1 MKFSEVDV
9 EIVKEYANAY
19 DEDSGLLKIILE
31 GAKSRVKSYTGLSDD
46 ELDLH
51 EDITIALLVICNEMF
66 ENRVYSADSSKAN
79 ILISS
84 ILDSYS
90 QNLL

>member
-19 DEDSGLLKIILE
+19 EEDSNLLTIILE
-31 GAKSRVKSYTGLSDD
+31 GAKSRVRAYTGLCDE
-46 ELDLH
+46 ELDIH
-51 EDITIALLVICNEMF
+51 EDITIDLLVICNEMF

-84 ILDSYS
+84 ILDSYA

>member
-19 DEDSGLLKIILE
+19 EEDSNLLTIILE
-31 GAKSRVKSYTGLSDD
+31 GAKSRVRAYTGLSDE
-46 ELDLH
+46 ELDIH

-84 ILDSYS
+84 ILDSYA

>member
-46 ELDLH
+46 EY
-51 EDITIALLVICNEMF
+51 ITIALLVICNEMF

>member
-31 GAKSRVKSYTGLSDD
+31 GAKSRVKSYTGLSD
-46 ELDLH
+46 H

>member
-31 GAKSRVKSYTGLSDD
+31 GAKSRVKYKT
-46 ELDLH
+46 
-51 EDITIALLVICNEMF
+51 
-66 ENRVYSADSSKAN
+66 
-79 ILISS
+79 
-84 ILDSYS
+84 
-90 QNLL
+90 